1 MSGKLIA
8 GAVAQ
13 HSEQRGRCGAI
24 LRVPAWPSLQMSL
37 RVGPRHCSI
46 SFAFVAYSSRQSVAT
61 MGANLTYR
69 SSFDSP
75 LEEDGCELP
84 VPRHSKLSDRD
95 QGMRPRKSVRI
106 RLTAGER
113 WIRTCM
119 GLFLSSSC
127 FGLLPVL
134 CSERGKAVLRPVA
147 CDQVRGAR
155 GRGQGTETVA
165 KLGGLCRLSGACVSQ
180 RLDA

>member
-61 MGANLTYR
+61 KGANLTDR

-75 LEEDGCELP
+75 LEEDGFELP
-84 VPRHSKLSDRD
+84 VPRHSKLADRD
-95 QGMRPRKSVRI
+95 RGMRPRKSVRI
-106 RLTAGER
+106 RLTAGGR
-113 WIRTCM
+113 SIRTIGPRHERAGFCCGRRIAASNGGSQK
-119 GLFLSSSC
+119 GLFLMRDRWFESGPLHRRVTNFRSLSSW
-127 FGLLPVL
+127 
-134 CSERGKAVLRPVA
+134 
-147 CDQVRGAR
+147 
-155 GRGQGTETVA
+155 
-165 KLGGLCRLSGACVSQ
+165 
-180 RLDA
+180 